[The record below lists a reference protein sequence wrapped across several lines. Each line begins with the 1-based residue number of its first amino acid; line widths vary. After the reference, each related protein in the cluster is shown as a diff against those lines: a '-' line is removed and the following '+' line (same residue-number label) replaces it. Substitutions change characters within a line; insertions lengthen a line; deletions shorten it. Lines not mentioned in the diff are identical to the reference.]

1 MAFMTSSALI
11 QEKRQACLY
20 GGAIGDA
27 FGYEIEFSSI
37 GSIKSRYGKAGLQQ
51 PVFHNGKLIVSDD
64 TKMTLFT
71 LDTSLDTSP
80 RQLQHE

>member
-11 QEKRQACLY
+11 QEKLQACLY

-37 GSIKSRYGKAGLQQ
+37 GSIKSSYGKAGLQQ

-64 TKMTLFT
+64 TQMTLFT